1 MLSSVVFEAVKNNP
15 GRFPDGYALVL
26 IKEEKGELVEKFDW
40 FKKFKHSVKKEKS

>member
-26 IKEEKGELVEKFDW
+26 IKGKRKVNWSKNSTGSKN
-40 FKKFKHSVKKEKS
+40 SSTQ